1 MSSSIEPINGS
12 GNGHHYYAQLY
23 LAQGLYQ
30 EGGKRWGPYYQ
41 KMSKWL
47 LRNQRK
53 DGAWQGDSVS
63 DIYGTAVAMT
73 ILQLPY
79 SLVPI
84 YQR

>member
-1 MSSSIEPINGS
+1 MAVRSG

-23 LAQGLYQ
+23 LAQSLYQ
-30 EGGKRWGPYYQ
+30 ENGKRWAPYYA

-47 LRNQRK
+47 LRQQKR
-53 DGAWQGDSVS
+53 DGSWMGDGVGTV
-63 DIYGTAVAMT
+63 YGTSIALT

-79 SLVPI
+79 AMVPI